1 MNLVWKLLRRHI
13 SLPQLAGFFLANL
26 LGMLIVLL
34 SLQFYR
40 DVKPIFSEEDGVIRP
55 DYLILSKR
63 ISALNTIGLGSVS
76 TFSQKEMDELAS
88 QPFAK
93 RVGAFTASQYK
104 VSCSLGIEGVAQLGT
119 EMFFESVPDAFVDA
133 CPEKWHFSE
142 GDDFVPIIVPKT
154 YLAIYNF
161 GFAQSQ
167 NLPKISESIVGLVE
181 MTISMRGGGRNEFI
195 KGRVIGFSTRLNT
208 ILAPESFIRWSNERY
223 APDAD
228 TEPSRIILEV
238 SNPADDAIVNYL
250 NGKGYEMED
259 DKLDAGRMTFFL
271 RLVSAIVM
279 LVGLLISLLSF
290 YILMLSIYLL
300 VEKNTE
306 KMRTLLLIGHSPS
319 RVALPYQLLAVGMNA
334 AVLLLAIGGL
344 FVVRSTYMPKLV
356 AVFPQMEEGSVVAS
370 ILPAILLGLALFA
383 LISLANAVIIR
394 RRINLIWQNKE

>member
-1 MNLVWKLLRRHI
+1 MRLVWKLLRRHI
-13 SLPQLAGFFLANL
+13 SLPQFAGFFFANL

-40 DVKPIFSEEDGVIRP
+40 DVKPVLSGDDGFIRP

-63 ISALNTIGLGSVS
+63 VSTLNSIGLGSVS
-76 TFSQKEMDELAS
+76 TFSQKEMDELRS

-93 RVGAFTASQYK
+93 SVGAFTASQYK
-104 VSCSLGIEGVAQLGT
+104 VACSMGINGVARFGT
-119 EMFFESVPDAFVDA
+119 EMFFESVPDAFVDVDLG
-133 CPEKWHFSE
+133 KWHFQE
-142 GDDFVPIIVPKT
+142 GDDVVPIILPRT

-167 NLPKISESIVGLVE
+167 NLPKISEGVVGMVE
-181 MTISMRGGGRNEFI
+181 MTIAMQGAGRTEYI

-208 ILAPESFIRWSNERY
+208 ILAPESFIRWSNARY

-238 SNPADDAIVNYL
+238 GNPADDAILNYI
-250 NGKGYEMED
+250 NRKGYELED

-271 RLVSAIVM
+271 RLTSGIVM

-306 KMRTLLLIGHSPS
+306 KMRTLLLIGYSPS
-319 RVALPYQLLAVGMNA
+319 RVALPYQLLTIGMNA
-334 AVLLLAIGGL
+334 AVLLLAVGCL
-344 FVVRSTYMPKLV
+344 SLARSFYMERLWT
-356 AVFPQMEEGSVVAS
+356 VFPQMSDGS
-370 ILPAILLGLALFA
+370 ILPALGLGLLLFA
-383 LISLANAVIIR
+383 VVSIVNAIIIR
-394 RRINLIWQNKE
+394 HRINQIWKN

>member
-1 MNLVWKLLRRHI
+1 MKLVWKLLRRHI

-40 DVKPIFSEEDGVIRP
+40 DVKPIFSEEDGFIRP

-76 TFSQKEMDELAS
+76 TFSQKEMDDLKA

-93 RVGAFTASQYK
+93 NVGAFTASQYK
-104 VSCSLGIEGVAQLGT
+104 VACSMGINGMAQFGT
-119 EMFFESVPDAFVDA
+119 EMFFESVPDAFVDVDLS
-133 CPEKWHFSE
+133 KWHFSE
-142 GDDFVPIIVPKT
+142 GDDVVPIILPRT

-167 NLPKISESIVGLVE
+167 NLPKISEGIVGMVE
-181 MTISMRGGGRNEFI
+181 MTIMMRGNGLNEYI

-208 ILAPESFIRWSNERY
+208 ILVPESFIRWSNARY
-223 APDAD
+223 APEAD

-238 SNPADDAIVNYL
+238 KNPADDAIVNYI
-250 NGKGYEMED
+250 NEKGYEMED

-271 RLVSAIVM
+271 RLVSGIVM

-306 KMRTLLLIGHSPS
+306 KMRTLLLIGYSPA
-319 RVALPYQLLAVGMNA
+319 RVALPYQLLTIGMNA

-344 FVVRSTYMPKLV
+344 CLLRSLYMQQLWS
-356 AVFPQMEEGSVVAS
+356 VFPQMKDGS
-370 ILPAILLGLALFA
+370 ILPAVLLGIVLFA
-383 LISLANAVIIR
+383 IVSLANAFVIR
-394 RRINLIWQNKE
+394 RRINIIWNNK

>member
-1 MNLVWKLLRRHI
+1 MRLVWKLLRRHI
-13 SLPQLAGFFLANL
+13 SLPQLAGFFFANL

-40 DVKPIFSEEDGVIRP
+40 DVKPIFSEEDGFIRP

-76 TFSQKEMDELAS
+76 TFSQKDMDDLKA

-93 RVGAFTASQYK
+93 HVGAFTASQYK
-104 VSCSLGIEGVAQLGT
+104 VACSLGINGVAQFGT
-119 EMFFESVPDAFVDA
+119 EMFFESVPDAFVDVDLK
-133 CPEKWHFSE
+133 KWHFAE
-142 GDDFVPIIVPKT
+142 GDDVVPIILPRT

-167 NLPKISESIVGLVE
+167 NLPKVSESIVGMVE
-181 MTISMRGGGRNEFI
+181 MTISMRGGGRHEYI

-208 ILAPESFIRWSNERY
+208 ILVPESFIRWSNARY
-223 APDAD
+223 APEAD

-250 NGKGYEMED
+250 NEKGYEMED

-271 RLVSAIVM
+271 RLTAGIVM

-306 KMRTLLLIGHSPS
+306 KMRTLLLIGYSPA
-319 RVALPYQLLAVGMNA
+319 RVALPYQLLTIGMNA
-334 AVLLLAIGGL
+334 AVLMLAVGGL
-344 FVVRSTYMPKLV
+344 CLLRSLYMKQLWS
-356 AVFPQMEEGSVVAS
+356 VFPQMSDGS
-370 ILPAILLGLALFA
+370 ILPAILLGVILFA
-383 LISLANAVIIR
+383 VVSIVNALIIR
-394 RRINLIWQNKE
+394 RRINLIWKN